1 MVAFSQKFAHA
12 EISRYIMV
20 YHYALQDQNKE
31 SQQKLTRVIKEVHE
45 IKQTVLEV
53 SRDQYS
59 RSDTCTRKMSE
70 HAKFL

>member
-1 MVAFSQKFAHA
+1 MVAFSQKFAPA
-12 EISRYIMV
+12 EVSHYTV

-31 SQQKLTRVIKEVHE
+31 TQQKLTRVIKEVHE
-45 IKQTVLEV
+45 IKQTLLEV

-59 RSDTCTRKMSE
+59 RSDTCTRQMSE